1 MNRRF
6 WTWAIGMVAIW
17 PAATARAEP
26 LNYQM
31 VTVGDVGNAP
41 DPATGGLYGAVAYEY
56 RIGKYDVTIGQYAAF
71 LNAVAKT
78 DAYGL
83 YNTSMGTNLNIAG
96 ISRSGSPGSYAYSV
110 MTNGG
115 SSANRPIT
123 FVSWFDAARFANWMH
138 NG

>member
-1 MNRRF
+1 M
-6 WTWAIGMVAIW
+6 
-17 PAATARAEP
+17 
-26 LNYQM
+26 
-31 VTVGDVGNAP
+31 
-41 DPATGGLYGAVAYEY
+41 
-56 RIGKYDVTIGQYAAF
+56 
-71 LNAVAKT
+71 AKT